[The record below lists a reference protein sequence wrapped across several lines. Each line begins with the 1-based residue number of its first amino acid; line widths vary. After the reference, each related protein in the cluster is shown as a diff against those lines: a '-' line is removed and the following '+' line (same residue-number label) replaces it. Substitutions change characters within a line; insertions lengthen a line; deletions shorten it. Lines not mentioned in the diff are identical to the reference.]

1 MKTSRFLL
9 AAAFAAIVFTFFA
22 CSSDD
27 GPGPDNSGENPSSSS
42 GISEEQKVFC
52 KLTAGACSQMSL
64 SSCME
69 LVTSGMAQIVATCT
83 EQTPSSSSIEQ
94 EILGNISIY
103 NITSLSQDIIRKVTI
118 YSGMWCTVKCE
129 EWDGISQAG
138 SPFRTISTPINVGAQ
153 NNFSLPIGAYTIVVE
168 DNSGYSFASV
178 ISSLPNGQTN
188 IAWNGFQLDVEMDGG
203 NEAGVQT
210 GSITLYNIP
219 TTSNISIRKV
229 SVYKGTWKIIVSDY
243 PWTLGLDSKAASY
256 KVKDYS
262 TPITANGSA
271 KIGDFI
277 PGAYTM
283 EIETNT
289 GAKFYTEL
297 AIFSGGIMNV
307 TFTGDQ
313 LEAVGGE

>member
-27 GPGPDNSGENPSSSS
+27 GPDPDNSGENPSSSS

-83 EQTPSSSSIEQ
+83 EQTPSSSSEEQVPSSSSIEQ

-129 EWDGISQAG
+129 E
-138 SPFRTISTPINVGAQ
+138 
-153 NNFSLPIGAYTIVVE
+153 
-168 DNSGYSFASV
+168 
-178 ISSLPNGQTN
+178 
-188 IAWNGFQLDVEMDGG
+188 
-203 NEAGVQT
+203 
-210 GSITLYNIP
+210 
-219 TTSNISIRKV
+219 
-229 SVYKGTWKIIVSDY
+229 
-243 PWTLGLDSKAASY
+243 
-256 KVKDYS
+256 
-262 TPITANGSA
+262 
-271 KIGDFI
+271 
-277 PGAYTM
+277 
-283 EIETNT
+283 
-289 GAKFYTEL
+289 
-297 AIFSGGIMNV
+297 
-307 TFTGDQ
+307 
-313 LEAVGGE
+313 